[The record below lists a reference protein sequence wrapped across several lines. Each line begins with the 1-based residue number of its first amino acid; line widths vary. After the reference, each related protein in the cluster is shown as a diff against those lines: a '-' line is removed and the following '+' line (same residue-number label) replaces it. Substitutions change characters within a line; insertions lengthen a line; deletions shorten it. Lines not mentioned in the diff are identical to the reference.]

1 MRASPLGLS
10 CPKAKLKWAVWRTPD
25 GSAGL
30 KLLAG
35 HPEIRLLITDARLP
49 GGMSGRQLADQA
61 RLLSSDLKVLFISG
75 YTRNAIVQGRLMPEW
90 SSW

>member
-35 HPEIRLLITDARLP
+35 HPEIRLITDAGLP
-49 GGMSGRQLADQA
+49 GGVSGRQLADQA
-61 RLLSSDLKVLFISG
+61 RLLRPDLKVLFITG

-90 SSW
+90 SS